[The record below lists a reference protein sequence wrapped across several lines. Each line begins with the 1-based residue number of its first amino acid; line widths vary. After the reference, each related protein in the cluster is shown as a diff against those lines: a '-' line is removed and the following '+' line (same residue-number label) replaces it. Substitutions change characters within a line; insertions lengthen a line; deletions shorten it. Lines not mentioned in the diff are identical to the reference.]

1 MVFQFSHFPQILRG
15 WHQEKVSLH
24 FAWSTFIDKF
34 PDMFSKKMDQHPL
47 SDRLTLES
55 LMEAAGDVVLRMDAS
70 GKIFY
75 ASQRAQSSIDSAS
88 ALEGTLLLDHVVRE
102 DSAALDTALN
112 EARRS
117 GGKVRVNARLNP
129 PSGPLWFEWQVSVCG
144 NDAGQVEF
152 LVLARD
158 IAEQHAT
165 EERLLHMATHDEL
178 TGLPNRALLSDRLRM
193 AMAQSRRTGVGFT
206 VLALDL
212 DGFKKVNDALGHP
225 VGDALLRVAAVRFR
239 EVLRTVDTLARVG
252 GDEFVAVLPNAID
265 PEELQVVARRMI
277 ATTQLPFEIDGHVLY
292 VSTSVGAAIY
302 PEHGD
307 TEVKLLAHADTAMY
321 RAKETGKSRCVIYDP
336 AKFNLPEHDV
346 SMEAAMFD
354 AVRNGEF
361 RLFYQP
367 ILDAHTRKIVGFEA
381 LMRWIHPELGS
392 ISPVQ
397 FIPMAEA
404 NGLINLLGAWALKAA
419 CVQVRQFEQAAGRS
433 LYVSVN
439 VSPRQFR
446 NDQFLHVMD
455 DAMRL
460 SGLKGSQL
468 LLEITEGILMS
479 DPEYA
484 ETLLHAIATRNVR
497 IAIDDFGTGYSSLA
511 YLKRFPIAALKIDRA
526 FIKDL
531 PMSIKDAA
539 ICNVVL
545 SLASHL
551 NLTTIA
557 EGVENDEQLSFLSK
571 QGCTMIQGFLTGRPL
586 PPEEAIL
593 ALKTGVL
600 PVAGQVGKIA

>member
-1 MVFQFSHFPQILRG
+1 MLP
-15 WHQEKVSLH
+15 
-24 FAWSTFIDKF
+24 
-34 PDMFSKKMDQHPL
+34 KKMDQHQL
-47 SDRLTLES
+47 SARLTLES
-55 LMEAAGDVVLRMDAS
+55 LMEAAGDVVLRADGS
-70 GKIFY
+70 GKISY
-75 ASQRAQSSIDSAS
+75 ASRRAHLSINSNG
-88 ALEGTLLLDHVVRE
+88 ALEGTLLVDHVVKE
-102 DSAALDTALN
+102 DRDALQAALN
-112 EARRS
+112 EARNVS
-117 GGKVRVNARLNP
+117 GKVRVNARLNP
-129 PSGPLWFEWQVSVCG
+129 PAGPLWFEWQVTACSS
-144 NDAGQVEF
+144 DKDQFEF
-152 LVLARD
+152 LVLAHD

-165 EERLLHMATHDEL
+165 EERLRHMATHDEL
-178 TGLPNRALLSDRLRM
+178 TGLPNRSLLSDRLRM
-193 AMAQSRRTGVGFT
+193 AMAQSKRTGIGFT

-225 VGDALLRVAAVRFR
+225 IGDALLRVAAVRFR

-252 GDEFVAVLPNAID
+252 GDEFVAVLPSASD
-265 PEELQVVARRMI
+265 PEEIQIIARRMI

-292 VSTSVGAAIY
+292 VSTSVGAAVY

-307 TEVKLLAHADTAMY
+307 TEVKLLAHADTALY
-321 RAKETGKSRCVIYDP
+321 RAKETGKSRCVIYD
-336 AKFNLPEHDV
+336 ATRFNLPEHDV

-381 LMRWIHPELGS
+381 LMRWMHPELGS
-392 ISPVQ
+392 ISPAQ

-419 CVQVRQFEQAAGRS
+419 CVQVRHFEQAAGRS

-484 ETLLHAIATRNVR
+484 ETLLHAIAKRNVR

-511 YLKRFPIAALKIDRA
+511 YLKRFPIAVLKIDRA

-531 PMSIKDAA
+531 PVSIKDAA

-571 QGCTMIQGFLTGRPL
+571 QGCAMIQGFLTGRPL

-600 PVAGQVGKIA
+600 PLVAPPGKVA

>member
-1 MVFQFSHFPQILRG
+1 MNQQQLAA
-15 WHQEKVSLH
+15 KL
-24 FAWSTFIDKF
+24 TF
-34 PDMFSKKMDQHPL
+34 
-47 SDRLTLES
+47 ES
-55 LMEAAGDVVLRMDAS
+55 LMEAAGDMVLRADGA
-70 GKIFY
+70 GRIFY
-75 ASQRAQSSIDSAS
+75 ASRRAATMAGPAVASGS
-88 ALEGTLLLDHVVRE
+88 ALSSCVAME
-102 DSAALDTALN
+102 DRPLFEAALN
-112 EARRS
+112 EARDSLGNGRLQ
-117 GGKVRVNARLNP
+117 ARLKAP
-129 PSGPLWFEWQVSVCG
+129 EGPRWCEWQITACAS
-144 NDAGQVEF
+144 DDDQFEY
-152 LVLARD
+152 LVVVHD
-158 IAEQHAT
+158 IAEQHAA
-165 EERLLHMATHDEL
+165 EERLRRMATHDDL
-178 TGLPNRALLSDRLRM
+178 TGLPNRSLLSDRLRM
-193 AMAQSRRTGVGFT
+193 AIAQSKRTGTGFA
-206 VLALDL
+206 VIALDL
-212 DGFKKVNDALGHP
+212 DDFKKVNDALGHQ

-239 EVLRTVDTLARVG
+239 EVLRTIDTLARVG
-252 GDEFVAVLPNAID
+252 GDEFVAVLPAAVD
-265 PEELQVVARRMI
+265 PGEIQVIARRMI
-277 ATTQLPFEIDGHVLY
+277 ATTQLPFEIDGHTLY
-292 VSTSVGAAIY
+292 VSASIGAVIY

-307 TEVKLLAHADTAMY
+307 TEVKLLAHASTALY
-321 RAKETGKSRCVIYDP
+321 RAKETGKSRCVIYD
-336 AKFNLPEHDV
+336 AEKFDLPEHDV

-367 ILDAHTRKIVGFEA
+367 ILDAHTRRIVGFEA
-381 LMRWIHPELGS
+381 LMRWMHPEHGS
-392 ISPVQ
+392 ISPAQ
-397 FIPMAEA
+397 FIPMAES

-419 CVQVRQFEQAAGRS
+419 CVQVRHFEQAAGRS

-446 NDQFLHVMD
+446 NDQFLRVMD

-484 ETLLHAIATRNVR
+484 ETLLNAIATRNVR

-531 PMSIKDAA
+531 PVSIKDAA

-557 EGVENDEQLSFLSK
+557 EGVENDQQLSFLSK
-571 QGCTMIQGFLTGRPL
+571 QGCTMIQGYLTGRPL

-593 ALKTGVL
+593 ALQTGVL
-600 PVAGQVGKIA
+600 PHAEPRPGTHAA